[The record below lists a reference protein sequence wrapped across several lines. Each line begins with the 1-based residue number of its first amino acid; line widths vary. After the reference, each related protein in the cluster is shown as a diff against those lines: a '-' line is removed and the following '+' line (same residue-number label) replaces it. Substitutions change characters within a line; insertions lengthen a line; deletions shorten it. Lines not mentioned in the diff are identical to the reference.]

1 MSSRRRHQK
10 RTRASISCDNCR
22 TRKIRCDCGYPAC
35 ARCIE
40 TGNECIYTAL
50 PRKSISDANLLIVKD
65 RMDTLQ
71 QKIKHLEE
79 IQYTGPRDRS
89 SFFSFSDRLAA
100 LKTHTSINQKNYTP
114 YTSNVYSSM
123 VSRQDISNF
132 SRILEYPNLWE
143 YLEMRSYDF
152 WRCANANL
160 ADYNEAELF
169 FCPDAKYLAKCKEL
183 YSCADSP
190 YIRELLSW
198 QELSSLEWNCLSDN
212 YQRAIISIILIIGS
226 IYLTQSP
233 ELGDFTRESVRA
245 HKNSAFFQA
254 LRSLDGFAFSGN
266 DILGINIS
274 VLMLWCLI
282 YFTSFPSAMRYLSQ
296 VWSMARVMCLDRGG
310 DNKEFS
316 DGEAKLP
323 RKTWYLL
330 CKLYDCLVIPGSL
343 EPLASLERD
352 SMYQVERTLA
362 GFDMEGFKQSTIV
375 SNFYSRYLMVAT
387 IEAREDSLDPL
398 LRLDADL
405 DYWKNRL
412 HGVFGL
418 DSSRK
423 ETWLPGFF
431 PQFSLTDLM
440 RKYYHMRILI
450 NSICAFRFR
459 MFQTTSLNSLEKLAE
474 AARALLGLETSTLSK
489 IRCCPILQNN
499 GITAAFFCLFCK
511 SICYPDELTNYDDLL
526 LLQKKLI
533 TIKSNLDVQ
542 DGTLRTSYTVWTS
555 LVDIMARFQQ
565 RTQQQKFTKSYSI
578 NISDR
583 GTFSNSDSCS
593 TM

>member
-1 MSSRRRHQK
+1 MSSRQRHQK
-10 RTRASISCDNCR
+10 RTRASISCDSCR

-40 TGNECIYTAL
+40 TGSECIYTAL

-65 RMDTLQ
+65 RMDALQ

-79 IQYTGPRDRS
+79 IQYTGPRNRS
-89 SFFSFSDRLAA
+89 SFFSFNDRLAA
-100 LKTHTSINQKNYTP
+100 LKTHTSINQKTYTP

-123 VSRQDISNF
+123 VTRQDISNF

-143 YLEMRSYDF
+143 YLENRSYDF
-152 WRCANANL
+152 WRSANANL

-169 FCPDAKYLAKCKEL
+169 FCPDTKYLAKCKEL
-183 YSCADSP
+183 YSYADSP

-198 QELSSLEWNCLSDN
+198 QELSSLEWSCLSDN

-245 HKNSAFFQA
+245 HKTSAFFQA
-254 LRSLDGFAFSGN
+254 LRSLDGFAFSEN

-274 VLMLWCLI
+274 VIMLWCLI

-296 VWSMARVMCLDRGG
+296 VWSTARGMCLDRGG
-310 DNKEFS
+310 VNKEFS

-352 SMYQVERTLA
+352 YVYQVEHTLA

-375 SNFYSRYLMVAT
+375 SNFYSRFLTVAS
-387 IEAREDSLDPL
+387 IEAREHGLDPL

-405 DYWKNRL
+405 DNWKNRL
-412 HGVFGL
+412 HGVFGN

-423 ETWLPGFF
+423 ETWLPGSF

-459 MFQTTSLNSLEKLAE
+459 MFQTASLNSLKKLAE

-489 IRCCPILQNN
+489 IGCCPILQNN

-526 LLQKKLI
+526 LLQKKLV
-533 TIKSNLDVQ
+533 TIKSNLDVE
-542 DGTLRTSYTVWTS
+542 DGTLKTSYMAWTS
-555 LVDIMARFQQ
+555 LVDIMARYQQ

-578 NISDR
+578 NNSDP
-583 GTFSNSDSCS
+583 GTFSNSDFCS